1 MKRIKKNGRKLNRN
15 LISEFILEYYPD
27 EQDKILLADGFDE
40 AFLGI
45 GCSCG
50 GNNVAV
56 YDRNKCIK
64 ILERDMSATEAEEY
78 FSFNTEGAYVGDY
91 TPLFMHKVS

>member
-1 MKRIKKNGRKLNRN
+1 MKKIKKKNPSREM
-15 LISEFILEYYPD
+15 ISNFIEEYYSD
-27 EQDKILLADGFDE
+27 EADKILLADGFDE

-50 GNNVAV
+50 GKNVAV
-56 YDRNKCIK
+56 YDRAKCIK
-64 ILERDMSATEAEEY
+64 ILERDMSNSEAEEY

-91 TPLFMHKVS
+91 TPIFMHKVS

>member
-1 MKRIKKNGRKLNRN
+1 MKKIKKKNPSREM
-15 LISEFILEYYPD
+15 ISNFIEEYYPD
-27 EQDKILLADGFDE
+27 EANKILLADGFDE

-50 GNNVAV
+50 GKNVAV
-56 YDRNKCIK
+56 YDRAKCIK
-64 ILERDMSATEAEEY
+64 ILERDMSNSEAEEY

-91 TPLFMHKVS
+91 TPIFMHKVS

>member
-1 MKRIKKNGRKLNRN
+1 MKKIKKKNPSREM
-15 LISEFILEYYPD
+15 ISQFIEEYYPD
-27 EQDKILLADGFDE
+27 EQNHILLADGFDE

-50 GNNVAV
+50 GKNVAV
-56 YDRNKCIK
+56 YDRAKCIR
-64 ILERDMSATEAEEY
+64 ILERDMSNSEAEEY

-91 TPLFMHKVS
+91 TPIFMHKVS